1 MTTPGPADPPAH
13 PAHPAEQRVR
23 VTGPP
28 RRESRSRRPGTGDI
42 DEGTRV
48 GAILVDSLV
57 GEQRRLAVRVL
68 VVLGLSL
75 GSLPLVFHLFT
86 ELAEVRLVGIP
97 LAYLLLWVLVHPL
110 LIGLGWFYVRRAE
123 ANERA
128 FTDLL
133 HDATQAQGGD
143 QP

>member
-1 MTTPGPADPPAH
+1 MNDTGPSDPLPGV
-13 PAHPAEQRVR
+13 RVR

-28 RRESRSRRPGTGDI
+28 RRETRTRRPGTGDI
-42 DEGTRV
+42 DEGTRI

-57 GEQRRLAVRVL
+57 GEQRRLAIQVL
-68 VVLGLSL
+68 TVLGLTL
-75 GSLPLVFHLFT
+75 GSLPLLFHLFDS
-86 ELAEVRLVGIP
+86 LAEVRLLGIP

-110 LIGLGWFYVRRAE
+110 LIGLGWFYVTRAE

-133 HDATQAQGGD
+133 HDTTQSVEGGE